1 MSGEFV
7 ISKLSV
13 REDRTIID
21 VPTFQWAD
29 FSSKEELGMGSIGS
43 VYRGQCTNR
52 DNIVIKVLR
61 G

>member
-7 ISKLSV
+7 IPKLSV
-13 REDRTIID
+13 LEDPTIID

-29 FSSKEELGMGSIGS
+29 FSSKEELGMGSFGS

-52 DNIVIKVLR
+52 DNV
-61 G
+61 